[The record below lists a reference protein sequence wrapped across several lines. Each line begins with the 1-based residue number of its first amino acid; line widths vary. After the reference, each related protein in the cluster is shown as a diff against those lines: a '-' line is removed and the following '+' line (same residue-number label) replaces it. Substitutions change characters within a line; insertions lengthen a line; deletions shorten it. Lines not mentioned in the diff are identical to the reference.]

1 MLVPCG
7 IRRAS
12 RGKHF
17 ENRDITTVSG
27 DVVPSSPTH
36 KAPKTP
42 GSLRPGDH
50 FGRYQLLERIGKGGM
65 AEVFRALAQ
74 GMEGFERIFVVKR
87 IRPDKSDS
95 PKFVQMFVEEAR
107 ISALLNH
114 PNIVQ
119 VYDFGHIDG
128 AYFMAMEHVV
138 GKDLS
143 TVMRAVRARGGAVP
157 PALAAYVAREAARA
171 LHHAHTLVLPDGT
184 PGGVV
189 HRDVTPS
196 NIMLLKAGGVK
207 ILDFGIAKAEALA
220 RRPDASGKAPRL
232 AGKLSYM
239 SPELVRGAPVDHR
252 SDIFSLG
259 IVLWEMVAGE
269 RLFTGE
275 NETETLQNVLTRPIA
290 EPSRRREGI
299 PASFDVIVARA
310 LERDPAGR
318 YDTAEAFANELDRF
332 LVEMPVADQAIPQLL
347 DELFSAAPKPEARE
361 QLSATTFASESG
373 PTTVQPA
380 RATGQSRAIQP
391 TIPPPVQAPKI
402 PMMTLIGIFLIVV
415 SITVTA
421 GRVVIRHFQLGSQSS
436 SARSVSTSK

>member
-1 MLVPCG
+1 
-7 IRRAS
+7 
-12 RGKHF
+12 
-17 ENRDITTVSG
+17 
-27 DVVPSSPTH
+27 VPSSPTH

-42 GSLRPGDH
+42 GSLRPGDY

-65 AEVFRALAQ
+65 AEVFRAIAH
-74 GMEGFERIFVVKR
+74 GMQGFERIFVVKR

-128 AYFMAMEHVV
+128 AYFMVMEHVV

-143 TVMRAVRARGGAVP
+143 TVMRAVRARGGALP
-157 PALAAYVAREAARA
+157 PALAAFVAREAARA

-207 ILDFGIAKAEALA
+207 IVDFGIAKAEALA
-220 RRPDASGKAPRL
+220 RRPEAVAKVPRL

-239 SPELVRGAPVDHR
+239 SPELVRGAPVDPR

-299 PASFDVIVARA
+299 PALLDTIVARA
-310 LERDPAGR
+310 LERDPASR
-318 YDTAEAFANELDRF
+318 YDSAEAFANELDRL
-332 LVEMPVADQAIPQLL
+332 LVEMPVADQAIPQLI
-347 DELFSAAPKPEARE
+347 DELFGAAPKPPEAAPE
-361 QLSATTFASESG
+361 QASGATFASDSG
-373 PTTVQPA
+373 PTAPRARTTGLNRPVQLTV
-380 RATGQSRAIQP
+380 
-391 TIPPPVQAPKI
+391 PPPAQPPSI

-415 SITVTA
+415 SVTVTV
-421 GRVVIRHFQLGSQSS
+421 GRVVVRHYQLGNQSS

>member
-1 MLVPCG
+1 M
-7 IRRAS
+7 
-12 RGKHF
+12 
-17 ENRDITTVSG
+17 
-27 DVVPSSPTH
+27 PSSPTH

-42 GSLRPGDH
+42 GSLRPGDY

-128 AYFMAMEHVV
+128 AYFMVMEHVV

-299 PASFDVIVARA
+299 PALLDTIVARA
-310 LERDPAGR
+310 LERDPASR
-318 YDTAEAFANELDRF
+318 YDSAEAFANELDRL
-332 LVEMPVADQAIPQLL
+332 LVEMPVADQAIPQLI
-347 DELFSAAPKPEARE
+347 DELFGAPKPPEAAPE
-361 QLSATTFASESG
+361 QASGATFASDSG
-373 PTTVQPA
+373 PTAPRARTTGLNRPVQLTV
-380 RATGQSRAIQP
+380 
-391 TIPPPVQAPKI
+391 PPPAQPPSI

-415 SITVTA
+415 SVTVTV
-421 GRVVIRHFQLGSQSS
+421 GRVVVRHYQLGNQSS

>member
-1 MLVPCG
+1 
-7 IRRAS
+7 
-12 RGKHF
+12 
-17 ENRDITTVSG
+17 
-27 DVVPSSPTH
+27 VPSSPTH

-42 GSLRPGDH
+42 GSLRPGDY

-65 AEVFRALAQ
+65 AEVFRAIAH
-74 GMEGFERIFVVKR
+74 GMQGFERIFVVKR

-128 AYFMAMEHVV
+128 AYFMVMEHVV

-143 TVMRAVRARGGAVP
+143 TVMRAVRARGGALP
-157 PALAAYVAREAARA
+157 PALAAFVAREAARA

-239 SPELVRGAPVDHR
+239 SPELVRGAPVDPR

-299 PASFDVIVARA
+299 PALLDTIVARA
-310 LERDPAGR
+310 LERDPASR
-318 YDTAEAFANELDRF
+318 YDSAEAFANELDRL
-332 LVEMPVADQAIPQLL
+332 LVEMPVADQAIPQLI
-347 DELFSAAPKPEARE
+347 DELFGAPKPPEAAPE
-361 QLSATTFASESG
+361 QASGATFASDSG
-373 PTTVQPA
+373 PTAPRARTTGLNRPVQLTV
-380 RATGQSRAIQP
+380 
-391 TIPPPVQAPKI
+391 PPPAQPPSI

-415 SITVTA
+415 SVTVTV
-421 GRVVIRHFQLGSQSS
+421 GRVVVRHYQLGNQSS

>member
-1 MLVPCG
+1 
-7 IRRAS
+7 
-12 RGKHF
+12 
-17 ENRDITTVSG
+17 
-27 DVVPSSPTH
+27 VPSSPTH
-36 KAPKTP
+36 KPPKTP
-42 GSLRPGDH
+42 GSLRPGDF

-65 AEVFRALAQ
+65 AEVFRAIAH
-74 GMEGFERIFVVKR
+74 GMQGFERIFVVKR

-119 VYDFGHIDG
+119 VYDFGNIDG
-128 AYFMAMEHVV
+128 AYFMVMEHVV

-143 TVMRAVRARGGAVP
+143 TVMRAVRARGGALP
-157 PALAAYVAREAARA
+157 PALAAFVAREAARA

-207 ILDFGIAKAEALA
+207 IVDFGIAKAEALA
-220 RRPDASGKAPRL
+220 RRPEAGGKAPRL

-275 NETETLQNVLTRPIA
+275 NETETLQNVLARPIA

-299 PASFDVIVARA
+299 PALLDAIVARA
-310 LERDPAGR
+310 LERDPASR
-318 YDTAEAFANELDRF
+318 YDTAEAFANELDRL
-332 LVEMPVADQAIPQLL
+332 LVEMPVADQAIPQLFE
-347 DELFSAAPKPEARE
+347 ELFSAAPKPPEAAPD
-361 QLSATTFASESG
+361 QASGATFASDSG
-373 PTTVQPA
+373 PTAPRARTTGRNRAVQLTV
-380 RATGQSRAIQP
+380 
-391 TIPPPVQAPKI
+391 PPPAQPPAI

-415 SITVTA
+415 SVTVTV
-421 GRVVIRHFQLGSQSS
+421 GRVVVRHYQLGNQSS